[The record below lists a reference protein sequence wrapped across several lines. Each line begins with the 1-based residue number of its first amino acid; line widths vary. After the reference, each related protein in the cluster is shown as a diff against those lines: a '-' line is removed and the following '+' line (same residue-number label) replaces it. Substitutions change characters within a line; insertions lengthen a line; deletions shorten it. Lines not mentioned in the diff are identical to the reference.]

1 MTTNTLSAWLMQVK
15 LPTGNF
21 LRELMS
27 CTLNWIMEEEVA
39 TLIGARPH
47 QRRSQRSNQRN
58 GYRKRG
64 WKTCVGYL
72 ELLIPKLR
80 KGSYFPQFLKR
91 RCLVEETLLGVV
103 REAWVQGVSTRSMK
117 RLAGV
122 LGTPNLSRSQVSRI
136 CRELDQ
142 RVQEFRQRPIKGDG
156 MFLWLDATYLKVRLD
171 GHVRSVAVLIAL
183 GVDSEGR
190 REVLGLDVVSS
201 ESRQSWSEFLRSLQ
215 HRGLKPVRL
224 IISDEHEGLKAAI
237 AAVMPSRRQRCRV
250 HFMRNLLVQ
259 VPRSDQTRV
268 AELIRSAFRT
278 DEPETARESSGTPAN
293 PAPSEAHRPSESPCR
308 WQQVADQLA
317 AQYPQVSETMIPAQN
332 DVLASQQFPLAWQN
346 QLHSTNPI
354 ERLNREIKRRTDA
367 VGVFPDV
374 DSILRLVG
382 TLLLQ
387 QNRQWQNEK
396 NYLDPGAIR
405 QIVAGA

>member
-1 MTTNTLSAWLMQVK
+1 MTTDTLSAWLTQVK
-15 LPTGNF
+15 LPTCNF

-64 WKTCVGYL
+64 WQTCVGYL

-80 KGSYFPQFLKR
+80 KGSYFPQFLTR
-91 RCLVEETLLGVV
+91 RRLVEETLLGVV
-103 REAWVQGVSTRSMK
+103 REAWVPGVSTRSMK
-117 RLAGV
+117 RLAEA
-122 LGTPNLSRSQVSRI
+122 LGTTNLSRSQVSRI

-142 RVQEFRQRPIKGDG
+142 RVQEFRQRPIEGDWR
-156 MFLWLDATYLKVRLD
+156 FLWLDATYLKVRLD

-190 REVLGLDVVSS
+190 REVLGLEVVSS
-201 ESRQSWSEFLRSLQ
+201 ESQKSWSEFLRSLQ

-250 HFMRNLLVQ
+250 HFMRNLLAH
-259 VPRSDQTRV
+259 VPRSDQARV

-278 DEPETARESSGTPAN
+278 DEPETAREPSGIPAN
-293 PAPSEAHRPSESPCR
+293 PPPPRRINRANPRVVGYR
-308 WQQVADQLA
+308 WPINWQLN
-317 AQYPQVSETMIPAQN
+317 IPK
-332 DVLASQQFPLAWQN
+332 S
-346 QLHSTNPI
+346 
-354 ERLNREIKRRTDA
+354 RK
-367 VGVFPDV
+367 
-374 DSILRLVG
+374 
-382 TLLLQ
+382 
-387 QNRQWQNEK
+387 
-396 NYLDPGAIR
+396 
-405 QIVAGA
+405 

>member
-1 MTTNTLSAWLMQVK
+1 MTTDTLSAWLTQVK
-15 LPTGNF
+15 LPTCNF
-21 LRELMS
+21 LQELMS

-80 KGSYFPQFLKR
+80 KGSYFPQFLTR
-91 RCLVEETLLGVV
+91 RRLVEETLLGVV

-142 RVQEFRQRPIKGDG
+142 RVQEFRQRPIEGDW
-156 MFLWLDATYLKVRLD
+156 MFLWLDATDLKVRLD

-237 AAVMPSRRQRCRV
+237 TGVMLLRRQRCRV
-250 HFMRNLLVQ
+250 PFMRNLLAH
-259 VPRSDQTRV
+259 VPRSDQARD
-268 AELIRSAFRT
+268 AELI
-278 DEPETARESSGTPAN
+278 
-293 PAPSEAHRPSESPCR
+293 
-308 WQQVADQLA
+308 
-317 AQYPQVSETMIPAQN
+317 
-332 DVLASQQFPLAWQN
+332 
-346 QLHSTNPI
+346 
-354 ERLNREIKRRTDA
+354 
-367 VGVFPDV
+367 
-374 DSILRLVG
+374 
-382 TLLLQ
+382 
-387 QNRQWQNEK
+387 
-396 NYLDPGAIR
+396 
-405 QIVAGA
+405 